1 MADIKVKNKNKGN
14 IKTINKLSIALQ
26 RMKGNMV
33 QIRDKTQEENS
44 NNENNITDYGSN
56 KINSTIFNT
65 TEKGI
70 YEFNRYGKK
79 SYEETINNI
88 KTGKR
93 KFDIYKKKK
102 VREKIKKQTEKSG
115 KTIKTAGKS
124 IKSAKNTA
132 QKAIKTTENT
142 VKTAQKTAKATAKA
156 SQKTAKMI
164 KETAKAAARATKL
177 AVKATIAEIKGIIL
191 ATKALVAFLLAGG
204 WVVVLII
211 TVVCLIA
218 LLVGSVFGIFFA
230 SEDTGSRITVENIQ
244 QPVTMNKVI
253 ADLNEEFIDK
263 ITQIQRNNPYD
274 EYDITSSRAE
284 WKDILAVYSVK
295 VNGGNDGTDVIT
307 INDEK
312 VKILKDIFWEMNEI
326 SFTKDE
332 TTTEEVIIHLTW
344 TERKTITKVKL
355 HITVKG
361 KTAEEMADK
370 YNFNAEQR
378 KQLAELTSEKYASM
392 WNSVIYGSS
401 IGSNDIV
408 KVAESQIG
416 NIGGQ
421 PYWSWYGFTSRV
433 EWCAC
438 FVSWCAN
445 ECGYIDAG
453 IIPKFAG
460 CQAEGV
466 EWFKTCGLWKDR
478 GFAPKPGDIIFF
490 DWANDTTGAR
500 NNSADH
506 VGIVEKVEN
515 GKVYTIE
522 GNSSDSCCRKDYDIN
537 SLDILG
543 YGTPLYN

>member
-1 MADIKVKNKNKGN
+1 MADIKVKNKDKGN
-14 IKTINKLSIALQ
+14 IKTINKSSISSQ
-26 RMKGNMV
+26 RMKENIV
-33 QIRDKTQEENS
+33 RIRDKTQEENS

-56 KINSTIFNT
+56 KISSAISNT
-65 TEKGI
+65 SEKGV

-93 KFDIYKKKK
+93 KLDIYKKKRA
-102 VREKIKKQTEKSG
+102 REKIKKQTEKSG

-142 VKTAQKTAKATAKA
+142 LKTAQKTSKTTAKA
-156 SQKTAKMI
+156 SQRTAKMI
-164 KETAKAAARATKL
+164 KETAKAATRATKL
-177 AVKATIAEIKGIIL
+177 AIKATIAAVKGIIL

-230 SEDTGSRITVENIQ
+230 SEDTGSTITVENIQ

-253 ADLNEEFIDK
+253 ADLNKEFIDK

-295 VNGGNDGTDVIT
+295 VNGGNNGTDVIT

-326 SFTKDE
+326 TFTKDE

-344 TERKTITKVKL
+344 TERKTVTKVKL

-378 KQLAELTSEKYASM
+378 EQLAELTSEKYASM

-490 DWANDTTGAR
+490 DWADDTTGAR

-515 GKVYTIE
+515 GRVYTIE